1 MAIPCTIFALIPAL
15 FIKSKSTEDRADFL
29 PITATYIGKSFV
41 NIFKTAF
48 EAFKIVQFRRIAFAT
63 FLIFNSFNVIASFT
77 FLIIV
82 HYMFNSD
89 PGSAG
94 FWPAIHGSLGA
105 VVTTFLVI
113 PLTTWASKKLGKKK
127 TFIIAQSISIIG
139 YILFWFLF
147 VPGKPFLFL
156 YALPFHSFGIGS
168 LFVIMMSMTAD
179 VCDLDEL
186 KTGKRREGVLGAV
199 YWWMVK
205 MGFGVAA
212 LLGGFILWLVG
223 FDAENVTSSA
233 VTGMRLFYTLLP
245 IAGVIAA
252 ILIMK
257 GYDITE
263 EKAQEVSKQLAERKK
278 MKGEMNA

>member
-1 MAIPCTIFALIPAL
+1 
-15 FIKSKSTEDRADFL
+15 
-29 PITATYIGKSFV
+29 
-41 NIFKTAF
+41 
-48 EAFKIVQFRRIAFAT
+48 
-63 FLIFNSFNVIASFT
+63 
-77 FLIIV
+77 
-82 HYMFNSD
+82 
-89 PGSAG
+89 
-94 FWPAIHGSLGA
+94 
-105 VVTTFLVI
+105 
-113 PLTTWASKKLGKKK
+113 LGKKK